1 MMRGAGPLDYV
12 TTIEEAARGRGED
25 RLAVVRMADR
35 TVFAVADG
43 AGGVVAGATA
53 AEAVC
58 DAVVEQCRRGVPRS
72 WSEWLTQLDRRMP
85 RAGLAAAVVVEVRHD
100 GGIVGASAGDCCAWM
115 IAGYLVTDLTA
126 NQQRRPL
133 LGEGKAVP
141 VDFDVE
147 APACMLVVAT
157 DGLWKFASRA
167 RIVRASTLRP
177 LESAATALV
186 EGARLGGGSL
196 QDDVAIAIVEVR
208 RKLPT
213 P

>member
-1 MMRGAGPLDYV
+1 MRGAGPLDYV
-12 TTIEEAARGRGED
+12 TTTEEAARGRGED

-72 WSEWLTQLDRRMP
+72 WAEWLTQLDHRMP

-100 GGIVGASAGDCCAWM
+100 GGIVGASAGDCAAWM
-115 IAGYLVTDLTA
+115 IADGLVTDLTA
-126 NQQRRPL
+126 SQQRKPL
-133 LGEGKAVP
+133 LGEGRAVP
-141 VDFDVE
+141 VDFGVD
-147 APACMLVVAT
+147 AASGMLVVAT
-157 DGLWKFASRA
+157 DGLWKYASRA

-177 LESAATALV
+177 LEGAATALV
-186 EGARLGGGSL
+186 DGSRLNGSL
-196 QDDVAIAIVEVR
+196 QDDVALAIVEVG